1 MSLIQ
6 GEEIKKSPAIWAH
19 SSFYPRG
26 CTGCQEP
33 RVGLT
38 WEEQLSKFHL
48 SLRPAWAQLTLPQ
61 AAFRYLRPPANTHTH
76 ITRAKCE
83 QNLMYHNPVSEYPS
97 FTSNDV
103 GSLRRKP
110 CSPPLWKGP
119 SGALLKT
126 N

>member
-83 QNLMYHNPVSEYPS
+83 QKLDVSQPS
-97 FTSNDV
+97 QRISQFHI
-103 GSLRRKP
+103 
-110 CSPPLWKGP
+110 
-119 SGALLKT
+119 
-126 N
+126 